1 MLPKKDQMSFKNN
14 QVELL
19 EMKNRIIKI
28 KIKNSLMGIL
38 NTAEERISKLEVISE
53 LQLPKTAGQKETQM
67 GNIMRV

>member
-14 QVELL
+14 QVELS

-53 LQLPKTAGQKETQM
+53 LQLPKTAGQKKHKWA
-67 GNIMRV
+67 I